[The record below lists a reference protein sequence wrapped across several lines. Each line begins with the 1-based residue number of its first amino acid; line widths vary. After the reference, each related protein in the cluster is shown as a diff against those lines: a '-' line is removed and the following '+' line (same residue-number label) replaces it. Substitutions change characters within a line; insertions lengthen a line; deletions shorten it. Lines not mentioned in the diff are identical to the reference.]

1 MAEKL
6 IHSTITEKIIQS
18 FFIVSKTLQNGLS
31 TDFYRNALA
40 IEFEQNNLTVI
51 KNHPVELK
59 YRDIKIGELK
69 ADFLV
74 NESVLVM
81 VVNVESINKS
91 LEESSKLLLRNSE
104 YEICMLLNFSGEN
117 EYKRLIFSNDY
128 KTKN

>member
-18 FFIVSKTLQNGLS
+18 FFMVTKTLPNGLS

-51 KNHPVELK
+51 KNYPVELK
-59 YRDIKIGELK
+59 YRDLKIGELK
-69 ADFLV
+69 ADFLI
-74 NESVLVM
+74 NENVLVT

-91 LEESSKLLLRNSE
+91 IEESSKLLLRNSE
-104 YEICMLLNFSGEN
+104 YEICMVLNFSGEN

-128 KTKN
+128 KSKN

>member
-18 FFIVSKTLQNGLS
+18 FFIVTKTLPNGLS
-31 TDFYRNALA
+31 SDFYRNALA

-51 KNHPVELK
+51 KNHSIELK
-59 YRDIKIGELK
+59 YRAVKIGELK
-69 ADFLV
+69 ADFLI
-74 NESVLVM
+74 NENVLVM

-91 LEESSKLLLRNSE
+91 IEESSKLLLRNSE
-104 YEICMLLNFSGEN
+104 YEICMVLNFSGES

-128 KTKN
+128 KSKN

>member
-18 FFIVSKTLQNGLS
+18 FFIVTKTLPNGLS

-51 KNHPVELK
+51 KNHSIELK
-59 YRDIKIGELK
+59 YRAVKIGELK
-69 ADFLV
+69 ADFLI
-74 NESVLVM
+74 NEIVLVT

-91 LEESSKLLLRNSE
+91 IEESSKLLLRNSE
-104 YEICMLLNFSGEN
+104 YEICMVLNFSGES

-128 KTKN
+128 KSKN